1 MVEIGAALSTTVGGV
16 LIQRLSYRASF
27 LGLSGVALIAFLLM
41 WWLIPETLSLTV
53 RNPRVDGELGAMSEG
68 EGFAQ

>member
-27 LGLSGVALIAFLLM
+27 LGLSGVVLIAFLLL
-41 WWLIPETLSLTV
+41 WWLISETLSLTV
-53 RNPRVDGELGAMSEG
+53 RNPRVDGELGPMSEE